1 MGCQGCSAPRESVHR
16 RKCTQITM
24 INRFTALASSAFRAL
39 LTRPLLLAVPALALV
54 LGAGAGA
61 VVVYVPD
68 DAIVDALRQYEPS
81 LVTRIYD
88 RDANQYAEWLQ
99 QRREVVAYADIS
111 PLMVQAVVSAED
123 AKFFSHVGIDPWAV
137 ARSTVANLRCG
148 SFCEGFSTIT
158 MQIPR
163 NLDRYLG
170 GDTWLPKSKTI
181 ERKIREAIY
190 AIQIER
196 HYTKEQIFAIYASQ
210 IFMGSD
216 VYGFQSAALRYF
228 GKPIADVN
236 LPEAALLAGII
247 PNPNSYRPDKHPER
261 AVRKR
266 NIVLDRMLAEGH
278 ISTEDHAAARM
289 APLVLADEDASE
301 AIGDYFTEEI
311 RKTLI
316 KRYGMDGI
324 YRGGLRVNTTLDHE
338 VQTAAE
344 TALKAGIR
352 RVDKIAGWRG
362 AGRNLVDEGEDLAAW
377 EDPSWADQIAPGN
390 IVTAI
395 VLQVE
400 PERARVRFGDQ
411 IAELTPD
418 DVEWTQRT
426 RMQRLIRPGDLIE
439 VLLEEQLEDSTW
451 ELELDQE
458 PTLQGA
464 VLVVENHTGEVTA
477 LVGGRTFDQSEF
489 NRATQA
495 KRQTGSIFK
504 PFVYSAAVKH
514 GITPSELFVDQ
525 PTVFRDST
533 TDQPYSPE
541 NFNNEYIG
549 ITSMAEALTKSRN
562 VPTVKLQQKVG
573 LENVIDTARSFGLTA
588 NFAPYLSLGLGVMD
602 ISVWEIVRAYT
613 VFPNQGVLV
622 EPHLV
627 REVYDRNGRL
637 LEKTKRQARTVLR
650 SDQAYVMSRIL
661 VAGVKRGTGVRA
673 NPLAHELG
681 LPLGGKSGTTDD
693 RTNTWY
699 VGFSPNH
706 TVGVWLGHDDNQRIH
721 RRATGSSTAL
731 PIWIEVMRAAEKGAT
746 PATLPIPSN
755 IELRTV
761 DIFTGLLYSD
771 YCKEG
776 VELAYIAGTAP
787 TRTCGPTERAIL
799 DLPPYQQ
806 AYFVSNG
813 KLDTGGQ

>member
-1 MGCQGCSAPRESVHR
+1 MIDR
-16 RKCTQITM
+16 ITTLAR
-24 INRFTALASSAFRAL
+24 ITFGSLLKRPVLLALPAVALA
-39 LTRPLLLAVPALALV
+39 

-61 VVVYVPD
+61 VIAYVPD

-81 LVTRIYD
+81 LVTRIYA
-88 RDANQYAEWLQ
+88 RGGEQYAEWLT
-99 QRREVVAYADIS
+99 QRREVVAFEEIA
-111 PLMVQAVVSAED
+111 PVMVQAVVATED

-137 ARSTVANLRCG
+137 VRSAIADIRCG
-148 SFCEGFSTIT
+148 YFCEGFSTIT

-181 ERKIREAIY
+181 ERKVREAIY

-196 HYTKEQIFAIYASQ
+196 HYTKEQIFAIYANQ

-216 VYGFQSAALRYF
+216 VYGFQSAAKYYF

-236 LPEAALLAGII
+236 LAEAALLAGII
-247 PNPNSYRPDKHPER
+247 QTPNSFRPDLNPDR
-261 AVRKR
+261 ALGKR
-266 NIVLDRMLAEGH
+266 SVVLGRMLAEGF
-278 ISTEDHAAARM
+278 ITSEEYTEAKNS
-289 APLVLADEDASE
+289 PLVLATEDTTAE
-301 AIGDYFTEEI
+301 IGDYFTEEI

-324 YRGGLRVNTTLDHE
+324 YRGGLRVNTTLDRE
-338 VQTAAE
+338 MQQAAE
-344 TALKAGIR
+344 LALETGIR
-352 RVDKIAGWRG
+352 NVDKIAGWRTPTF
-362 AGRNLVDEGEDLAAW
+362 NLLDVGEDVQTW
-377 EDPSWADQIAPGN
+377 VGPDADDDIKAG
-390 IVTAI
+390 AI
-395 VLQVE
+395 VKAVVVAVE

-411 IAELTPD
+411 VAELTPA

-426 RMQRLIRPGDLIE
+426 RMQRLIREGDVIE
-439 VLLEEQLEDSTW
+439 VLLDEQRDDGSWRLLLE
-451 ELELDQE
+451 QE

-464 VLVVENHTGEVTA
+464 VLVVENHTGEVKA
-477 LVGGRTFDQSEF
+477 MVGGRTFDQSEF

-495 KRQTGSIFK
+495 QRQTGSIFK

-514 GITPSELFVDQ
+514 GISPSELFVDQ
-525 PTVFRDST
+525 PTTFRDAST
-533 TDQPYSPE
+533 QQPYSPE

-573 LENVIDTARSFGLTA
+573 LNNVIDMARSFGLTA

-637 LEKTKRQARTVLR
+637 LEKTTRQARTVLS
-650 SDQAYVMSRIL
+650 SDQAYVMARIL
-661 VAGVKRGTGVRA
+661 VAGVARGTGVRA
-673 NPLAHELG
+673 RPLASELG
-681 LPLGGKSGTTDD
+681 LMLGGKSGTTDD

-706 TVGVWLGHDDNQRIH
+706 TIGVWLGHDDNQRIH
-721 RRATGSSTAL
+721 RRATGASSAL
-731 PIWIEVMRAAEKGAT
+731 PIWIDVMRAAEASAT
-746 PATLPIPSN
+746 PATLLMPSN
-755 IELRTV
+755 VEIRTV

-776 VELAYIAGTAP
+776 VELAFVLGTAP

-799 DLPPYQQ
+799 DLPAYQQ
-806 AYFVSNG
+806 AYFVNNG
-813 KLDTGGQ
+813 KLDTSGN

>member
-1 MGCQGCSAPRESVHR
+1 MIDRIAALVS
-16 RKCTQITM
+16 IT
-24 INRFTALASSAFRAL
+24 FRSL
-39 LTRPLLLAVPALALV
+39 FDRPLLLAVPAFALV

-68 DAIVDALRQYEPS
+68 DAIVAALRQYEPS

-88 RDANQYAEWLQ
+88 REAKQYAEWLQ
-99 QRREVVAYADIS
+99 QRREVVGYGEIS

-137 ARSTVANLRCG
+137 IRSVIADLRCG
-148 SFCEGFSTIT
+148 YFCEGFSTIT

-170 GDTWLPKSKTI
+170 GDTWLPRSKTI
-181 ERKIREAIY
+181 ERKIREGIY

-196 HYTKEQIFAIYASQ
+196 NYTKEQIFAIYANQ
-210 IFMGSD
+210 IFMGGS
-216 VYGFQSAALRYF
+216 VYGFQSAAKHYF
-228 GKPIADVN
+228 GKDIADVT
-236 LPEAALLAGII
+236 LPEAALLAGMIQI
-247 PNPNSYRPDKHPER
+247 PNAYRPDLNPER
-261 AVRKR
+261 SVAKR
-266 NIVLDRMLAEGH
+266 NIVLGRMLAEGY
-278 ISTEDHAAARM
+278 ITATE
-289 APLVLADEDASE
+289 ADEAKASPLILDE
-301 AIGDYFTEEI
+301 ERTTVELGDYFTEEI

-316 KRYGMDGI
+316 NRYGMDGI
-324 YRGGLRVNTTLDHE
+324 YRGGLRVNTTLDRE
-338 VQTAAE
+338 LQTAAE
-344 TALKAGIR
+344 AALEKGIR
-352 RVDKIAGWRG
+352 SVDKVAGWRG
-362 AGRNLVDEGEDLAAW
+362 APRNLLDEQEDLAAW
-377 EDPSWADQIAPGN
+377 NDPSWDGRIAPGN
-390 IVTAI
+390 IVKAV
-395 VLQVE
+395 VLEVA

-411 IAELTPD
+411 IGELTPD
-418 DVEWTQRT
+418 DVEWTERT
-426 RMQRLIRPGDLIE
+426 RMQRLIRRGDLIDI
-439 VLLEEQLEDSTW
+439 LLEEQSDDGSW
-451 ELELDQE
+451 QLELDQE

-464 VLVVENHTGEVTA
+464 VLVVENLTGEVTA
-477 LVGGRTFDQSEF
+477 LVGGRVFDQSEF
-489 NRATQA
+489 NRVTQA

-525 PTVFRDST
+525 PTTFRDAT
-533 TDQPYSPE
+533 TQQPYAPA

-562 VPTVKLQQKVG
+562 VPTVKLQQQVG

-588 NFAPYLSLGLGVMD
+588 NFQPYLSLALGVMD
-602 ISVWEIVRAYT
+602 LSVWEIVRAYT

-627 REVYDRNGRL
+627 REVSDRNGRL
-637 LEKTKRQARTVLR
+637 LEKTERQARPVLN
-650 SDQAYVMSRIL
+650 SDQAYVMARIL
-661 VAGVKRGTGVRA
+661 VAGVERGTGVLARA
-673 NPLAHELG
+673 LARELG
-681 LPLGGKSGTTDD
+681 LMLGGKSGTTDD

-731 PIWIEVMRAAEKGAT
+731 PIWIEIMRAAEKDAA
-746 PATLPIPSN
+746 PATLQIPSN
-755 IELRTV
+755 IELRKV

-771 YCKEG
+771 YCKEA

-813 KLDTGGQ
+813 KLDTGGH